1 MPAEPITRVFVGSE
15 LEPGETLSL
24 PAEERR
30 HVFKVLRG
38 RTGDRIEVV
47 DRRRRL
53 LIAELLDG
61 GETSIV
67 EELTASQ
74 GPVGSVALCQAVP
87 KGRNMDT
94 VVEKATELGVARILP
109 LFTERSVA
117 RPSGEGSKVDRWR
130 RVAEAAARQSLQLRV
145 PELCEPAVFLEV
157 AASYEKESTGIV
169 LHNGPG
175 LPEIEDVISG
185 LGPEAPLEL
194 FVGPEG
200 GWSERELEVAERGGL
215 RLAQLGPYRL
225 RSETAGIVAVS
236 RAEAG
241 LRRARRSRTP
251 PYNI

>member
-1 MPAEPITRVFVGSE
+1 MPAEPTTRVFVGSE
-15 LEPGETLSL
+15 IELGETISL
-24 PAEERR
+24 PAEERS

-47 DRRRRL
+47 DRRQRL
-53 LIAELLDG
+53 LVAELLDS
-61 GETSIV
+61 GEASVVGELASAEEPAGSI
-67 EELTASQ
+67 
-74 GPVGSVALCQAVP
+74 ALYQAVP

-94 VVEKATELGVARILP
+94 VVEKATELGVTRIIP

-117 RPSGEGSKVDRWR
+117 RPSGEGGKVDRWR
-130 RVAEAAARQSLQLRV
+130 RVAEAASRQSLQLRV

-157 AASYEKESTGIV
+157 AASYGAGSTGIV

-175 LPEIEDVISG
+175 LPEVEDALSG
-185 LGPEAPLEL
+185 LEPEAPLGL

-200 GWSERELEVAERGGL
+200 GWSERELEAVEGGGL

-236 RAEAG
+236 RAETG
-241 LRRARRSRTP
+241 LRRARKSRGDRP
-251 PYNI
+251 S